1 MDTRFAIT
9 EYPDAAAITAQLDA
23 LIKKPIY
30 SINRAALKRYEEE
43 YFEKKCAK
51 SKEMITEEGKPLS
64 NEVEHIDVT
73 FKYDLQSFF
82 NYFDWINVSQFAKKA
97 GINESKMRQY
107 KNGLAFAGEST
118 TKKILDTIK
127 NIGAEL
133 QSATL

>member
-1 MDTRFAIT
+1 MKILAIIEKGT
-9 EYPDAAAITAQLDA
+9 DGLYS
-23 LIKKPIY
+23 IY
-30 SINRAALKRYEEE
+30 SDDMLLNHGLGGYGSSVEE
-43 YFEKKCAK
+43 AK
-51 SKEMITEEGKPLS
+51 ADFMESIKEAKGMITEESIPLP
-64 NEVEHIDVT
+64 NEMEYIDVT

-82 NYFDWINVSQFAKKA
+82 NYFDWINKA

>member
-1 MDTRFAIT
+1 MKILAII
-9 EYPDAAAITAQLDA
+9 EKGADGLYS
-23 LIKKPIY
+23 IY
-30 SINRAALKRYEEE
+30 SDDMLLNHGLGGYGS
-43 YFEKKCAK
+43 
-51 SKEMITEEGKPLS
+51 SKVLPDGADA
-64 NEVEHIDVT
+64 IDVV

-82 NYFDWINVSQFAKKA
+82 NYFDWINVSQFAKKV

>member
-1 MDTRFAIT
+1 MKILAIIEKGT
-9 EYPDAAAITAQLDA
+9 DGLYS
-23 LIKKPIY
+23 IY
-30 SINRAALKRYEEE
+30 SDDMLLNHGLGGYGASVDE
-43 YFEKKCAK
+43 AK
-51 SKEMITEEGKPLS
+51 ADFMESIKEAKGMITEQSIPLP
-64 NEVEHIDVT
+64 NEMEYIDLT